1 LSGGGWLAPARAALA
16 AIGEEKRTEEEA
28 LSTLRAERDAIK
40 AEVAENSGELAKLKD
55 AEKLAD
61 EWDRKCRSAAEE
73 VEELEDAKSRL
84 EGEISELQDEKQ
96 HLRDEAEDERS
107 RVREGIATLHASRKE
122 AEGEA
127 EGVQEDIERRRRELA
142 SHEGRLSGI
151 GAAEQKMVALQA
163 ELEEQQRQVKAKEEE
178 VRGREEWLLKK
189 EGEQRAQGNRR

>member
-1 LSGGGWLAPARAALA
+1 MGG
-16 AIGEEKRTEEEA
+16 EA
-28 LSTLRAERDAIK
+28 NRRDGSLDPAERDAIK

-142 SHEGRLSGI
+142 SHE
-151 GAAEQKMVALQA
+151 
-163 ELEEQQRQVKAKEEE
+163 VKAKEEE